1 MASFG
6 IRRGKYYID
15 FRYKGVRYREQTDI
29 VDNATNHK
37 QVKQLVKTMD
47 AEITLGSFDYLKYFP
62 NGKAADKF
70 SVRQHVTETSNL
82 APQMFE
88 CFAETWYAEKQVE
101 WSAGYSK
108 IVRGR
113 LDKTR

>member
-29 VDNATNHK
+29 VDNATSRK
-37 QVKQLVKTMD
+37 QVKELVKRMD

-62 NGKAADKF
+62 SGKAADKF
-70 SVRQHVTETSNL
+70 IVQQHVKDTVNL
-82 APQMFE
+82 APQMF
-88 CFAETWYAEKQVE
+88 
-101 WSAGYSK
+101 
-108 IVRGR
+108 
-113 LDKTR
+113 